1 MRVSHR
7 KYCCNPIDSR
17 DRESQRRRR
26 RTRTTTT
33 TTRWTKEQEEKEEEE
48 EERRKAKMIRSMKGV
63 EIASKIEV
71 LIDWET
77 WVWFTIR

>member
-17 DRESQRRRR
+17 DRGSQRRRR
-26 RTRTTTT
+26 TTRTTTT
-33 TTRWTKEQEEKEEEE
+33 SWTRRTKEQEEEEEE
-48 EERRKAKMIRSMKGV
+48 EEKRKAKKIRSMKGV